1 MKNTRLAEYFRL
13 SEAAGILYEFVCFGG
28 MLLCGYLLSAVLE
41 AVMAAQWEKMYR
53 LSKFTVGALLLTVI
67 PRYALTL
74 WKSKAA
80 LTDTQ
85 SFRQFLYGCL
95 IARRVQAEDSGEMSV
110 RLNGD
115 VKTVSKYFQQTL
127 PKAIGGSVIMVCSAV
142 LICFTDW
149 RIGGIFFALNLTQLL
164 PIVVYEKWSRQIY
177 NQTQSDE
184 ETYCA
189 WMQEGYAGIR
199 TLKAYRMEAW
209 YMKRYRALN
218 QAIIDSGK
226 TAEKAGTVETVI
238 FYAIDSLLNYGSYL
252 IIGLFVLFGGLPME
266 KTPLLIV
273 LAGYLF
279 SSISTV
285 FDLWLERFD
294 CEEAVNRLGFR
305 EPVPRRTDGTYILE
319 VRNAFKS
326 FGEKLVLKGVSL
338 TVSSGERV
346 LLQGENGSG
355 KSTLLRILS
364 GLETP
369 DSGEVILGIPQENLT
384 VSLQEEPALDIS
396 AGELNQAMVSGGR
409 IDPDALDRHLKGFHI
424 EDTLSSPL
432 SHLSPGQRKKFYLAA
447 ALSHRGTLM
456 ILDEPTNHLD
466 QESVDYLMRELRG
479 YPGALIVCTHAK
491 DIDLS
496 WDKTVKMEGGVFC
509 GA

>member
-1 MKNTRLAEYFRL
+1 MKQSRLAEFFRL
-13 SEAAGILYEFVCFGG
+13 SEIAGILYEFVCFGG

-41 AVMAAQWEKMYR
+41 AVMAAQWERMYR
-53 LSKFTVGALLLTVI
+53 LAGYTAGALLVTVLI
-67 PRYALTL
+67 RYALTL

-85 SFRQFLYGCL
+85 SFRQFLYGCI
-95 IARRVQAEDSGEMSV
+95 IAKTVQAEDSGEMSV

-115 VKTVSKYFQQTL
+115 VRTISDYYQQMM
-127 PKAIGGSVIMVCSAV
+127 PKAIGGGVIMVCSAV
-142 LICFTDW
+142 LICLSDW

-164 PIVVYEKWSRQIY
+164 PILVYEKWARKIY
-177 NQTQSDE
+177 DQVASDE
-184 ETYCA
+184 ETYMA
-189 WMQEGYAGIR
+189 WMREACTGIR
-199 TLKAYRMEAW
+199 TLKAYCGESW

-218 QAIIDSGK
+218 QAIIKSGK
-226 TAEKAGTVETVI
+226 TAEQAGTVETVI

-252 IIGLFVLFGGLPME
+252 IIGLFVLFGGLPMG

-285 FDLWLERFD
+285 YDMWLDRFN
-294 CEEAVNRLGFR
+294 CEEALKRLGFR
-305 EPVPRRTDGTYILE
+305 EIPPRRTDGINILE
-319 VRNAFKS
+319 VKNVCKS
-326 FGEKLVLKGVSL
+326 FDEKQVLKGVSL

-369 DSGEVILGIPQENLT
+369 DSGEVILGIPQDRVT
-384 VSLQEEPALDIS
+384 VSLQEEPAPDIS
-396 AGELNQAMVSGGR
+396 ADDLKKALERGGR
-409 IDPDALDRHLKGFHI
+409 IDPEAMDRHLKGFHI

-447 ALSHRGTLM
+447 ALSHRGDLM

-466 QESVDYLMRELRG
+466 QESVEHLMAELKN
-479 YPGALIVCTHAK
+479 YPGALMVCTHGK
-491 DIDLS
+491 SIDLP